1 MTIVYW
7 ILAVLAAIFGSG
19 SALSFVIFIVSGEDL
34 WVKRARNLRRLTS
47 AVLLLMFNLWIWGRV
62 ISVIIHW

>member
-7 ILAVLAAIFGSG
+7 ILGVLGAIFATGTAGSF
-19 SALSFVIFIVSGEDL
+19 LIFIISGEDL
-34 WVKRARNLRRLTS
+34 WMKRARKLRRLTS

-62 ISVIIHW
+62 ISIILHW